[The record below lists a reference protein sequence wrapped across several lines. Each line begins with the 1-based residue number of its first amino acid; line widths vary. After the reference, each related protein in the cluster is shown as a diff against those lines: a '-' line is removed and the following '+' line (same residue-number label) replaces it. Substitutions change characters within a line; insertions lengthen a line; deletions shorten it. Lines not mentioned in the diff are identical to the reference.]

1 MDKNVEFLNYIYQ
14 NAEMGKNTL
23 SQLIDITEDDNY
35 KELLKSHLITYIT
48 IYDNT
53 EKELQEINKKAKG
66 INIFPKSSTSTMINL
81 KTMLNKSPSH
91 ISEMLIQ
98 GSTMGIIDMTK
109 KLKEYNNVKGYVLS
123 IANELLTFERNSI
136 EEYKKY
142 LQ

>member
-35 KELLKSHLITYIT
+35 KELIKSHLITYIT

>member
-1 MDKNVEFLNYIYQ
+1 
-14 NAEMGKNTL
+14 
-23 SQLIDITEDDNY
+23 
-35 KELLKSHLITYIT
+35 
-48 IYDNT
+48 
-53 EKELQEINKKAKG
+53 
-66 INIFPKSSTSTMINL
+66 MINL

-136 EEYKKY
+136 EEYKNIFNRLFNSNIY
-142 LQ
+142 LFNIVKELINY

>member
-14 NAEMGKNTL
+14 NAEMGENTL

-66 INIFPKSSTSTMINL
+66 INIFSKSSTSTMINL
-81 KTMLNKSPSH
+81 KTMLNKSTSH

-98 GSTMGIIDMTK
+98 SSTMGIIDMTK

>member
-23 SQLIDITEDDNY
+23 SQLIDITKDDNY
-35 KELLKSHLITYIT
+35 KELLKLHLITYIT

-66 INIFPKSSTSTMINL
+66 INIFSKSSTSTMINL
-81 KTMLNKSPSH
+81 KTMLNKSTSH

>member
-142 LQ
+142 LK

>member
-66 INIFPKSSTSTMINL
+66 INIFPKSSTSTM
-81 KTMLNKSPSH
+81 LNKSPSH

>member
-14 NAEMGKNTL
+14 NAEMGGKNTL

-66 INIFPKSSTSTMINL
+66 INIFQNR
-81 KTMLNKSPSH
+81 
-91 ISEMLIQ
+91 Q
-98 GSTMGIIDMTK
+98 
-109 KLKEYNNVKGYVLS
+109 
-123 IANELLTFERNSI
+123 LLP
-136 EEYKKY
+136 
-142 LQ
+142 

>member
-23 SQLIDITEDDNY
+23 SQLIDTTEDDNY

>member
-23 SQLIDITEDDNY
+23 SQLIDTTEDDNY

-66 INIFPKSSTSTMINL
+66 INIFSKSSTSTMINL